1 MSVRKEAW
9 KNPEIAT
16 QEELL
21 EMFLKQRAWQRAAK
35 KKAAKANS
43 ELEKLRSAWW
53 DVRYYVLA
61 ARQRLNMHERV
72 SGTPLTGMLGH
83 ARASVQAA
91 LEALQKPYQ
100 N

>member
-43 ELEKLRSAWW
+43 ELEKHQEAWL
-53 DVRYYVLA
+53 DTQYFINMALMRF
-61 ARQRLNMHERV
+61 RMHETAT
-72 SGTPLTGMLGH
+72 GEPLKGVLGY
-83 ARASVQAA
+83 AKANTMKA
-91 LEALQKPYQ
+91 LEFLRKVHE